1 MVKTNYLGALAATAG
16 MLVAVGL
23 LMLMMLVV
31 EVRPAE
37 AVDGGG
43 EFNVTNNTTN
53 DHSPSY
59 SPSGGKIVY
68 RVARSDDLHSDIY
81 TINAGGAGRFN
92 VTDDRKN
99 ERDPSYSPDGTKIA
113 YSGFDGQ
120 DWEIY
125 TINADGGKR
134 IQLTDNTTNEL
145 ELSYSPD
152 GEKIAYEG
160 YDGHDTEIYTI
171 NLGPARRV
179 VQVTHNAT
187 RDTDPTYS
195 PSGKKIAYSHFDGR
209 DMEIFTQY
217 VGGGK
222 RIQLTNN
229 TTGET
234 ELSYSPDGK
243 KIAYAGREINS
254 RSVRKDLEIFTINLG
269 PARRVVQV
277 THNTNRD
284 GEPSYSPDGEKIAY
298 EGYDGHDTEIY
309 TINAGGDTIAPK
321 IVSVMP
327 ARGATG
333 VFTGVNL
340 KATFSEPVYDVKGNF
355 KLYRIGS
362 TTPMTGVV
370 APVEGTNNTKWVL
383 NPNRSLRA
391 GTTYIAKVLT
401 GVKDEAG
408 NNLDQ
413 KNRTMAGDQPMQ
425 WSFKTRS

>member
-1 MVKTNYLGALAATAG
+1 M
-16 MLVAVGL
+16 AVGL
-23 LMLMMLVV
+23 LMLMMLAV
-31 EVRPAE
+31 EVRPAR

-43 EFNVTNNTTN
+43 AFNVTNNTTN
-53 DHSPSY
+53 DYSPSY
-59 SPSGGKIVY
+59 SPSGEKIAY
-68 RVARSDDLHSDIY
+68 RVSGRSDGLRNDIY
-81 TINAGGAGRFN
+81 TINVDGTGRFN
-92 VTDDRKN
+92 VTNDTTD
-99 ERDPSYSPDGTKIA
+99 ERDPSYSPDGEKIA
-113 YSGFDGQ
+113 YAGWDGQ

-125 TINADGGKR
+125 TINADGG
-134 IQLTDNTTNEL
+134 E
-145 ELSYSPD
+145 
-152 GEKIAYEG
+152 
-160 YDGHDTEIYTI
+160 
-171 NLGPARRV
+171 
-179 VQVTHNAT
+179 
-187 RDTDPTYS
+187 
-195 PSGKKIAYSHFDGR
+195 
-209 DMEIFTQY
+209 
-217 VGGGK
+217 

-229 TTGET
+229 TTNDM
-234 ELSYSPDGK
+234 ELSYSPDG
-243 KIAYAGREINS
+243 
-254 RSVRKDLEIFTINLG
+254 L
-269 PARRVVQV
+269 
-277 THNTNRD
+277 
-284 GEPSYSPDGEKIAY
+284 KIAY

-391 GTTYIAKVLT
+391 GTTYVAKVLT

-413 KNRTMAGDQPMQ
+413 KNRTMASDQPMQ